1 MATPPFFA
9 DVFGATPPS
18 GEPLFRTH
26 SWILAALAAGAML
39 LKKPTLVKVLAGV
52 SIADTV
58 ARQLSP
64 WYAGHVAC
72 HYRAGSWAEL
82 VACHTGKG
90 ASAATVT
97 ALPVQ
102 TVEAFRASRPIARV
116 A

>member
-9 DVFGATPPS
+9 DVIGAVPSS
-18 GEPLFRTH
+18 GEPLFRAH
-26 SWILAALAAGAML
+26 SYVLSLAAIGAYL
-39 LKKPTLVKVLAGV
+39 LKKPTLAKVLAGASV
-52 SIADTV
+52 ADTV

-72 HYRAGSWAEL
+72 QYRASSWAEM

-90 ASAATVT
+90 ASAATVEV
-97 ALPVQ
+97 APVQ